1 MSIPFTIYIVL
12 LASGTTMDDTYYG
25 TASLVEARVW
35 PLAASPDPSTQAML
49 DILASTWRQMR
60 LGALGIPADGPG
72 GNGFGQLFLPSVR
85 HF

>member
-1 MSIPFTIYIVL
+1 
-12 LASGTTMDDTYYG
+12 MDDTYYG

-60 LGALGIPADGPG
+60 LGALGIPLTRPG
-72 GNGFGQLFLPSVR
+72 GNAFGQLFSQVFVISSSIHMEGSLIP
-85 HF
+85 

>member
-1 MSIPFTIYIVL
+1 
-12 LASGTTMDDTYYG
+12 MDDTYYG

-60 LGALGIPADGPG
+60 LGALGIPAGAAWRECIWATV
-72 GNGFGQLFLPSVR
+72 LPSVR